1 MEDLTY
7 CPKCRQLESYLFN
20 SFDECVS
27 YVHCACKKKA
37 KFAPQY
43 TGERKPLD
51 LAFDVLEQFLKEEKT
66 K

>member
-20 SFDECVS
+20 RFDECVS

-37 KFAPQY
+37 NNNVR
-43 TGERKPLD
+43 TGEKKPLD
-51 LAFDVLEQFLKEEKT
+51 LAFDVLTQLLKEEKV